1 MRSSAFYLVAL
12 ACAWGAIDGMNAYG
26 DEAAAARWME
36 RFQFREPLAGDAG
49 VCEGTIGEL
58 PRFTVTPDQPGT
70 RLVRVSLPFAPAS
83 LPLGLGLAAH
93 ADGSEV
99 PADVRVLTSH
109 PGQPASVRRAIVTFP
124 YAFDDAQ
131 PISFLLVLTTASPH
145 VTVEPAVENGICTF
159 SFCDQQIS
167 IDPSGVAVASPNGP
181 AWRATLLAPEQVE
194 PGETRFEV
202 VESSAHYLW
211 VRLLAPDTQWPRIVE
226 VRADSEGTVVVQA
239 HVQRLDEGDAYAPDL
254 GWRVSGLDA
263 PATEAH
269 SFSDGRPFSL
279 GTADARSRI
288 GFPVAPLMLK
298 GSVSVESNGDAPAIT
313 YWRCR
318 EGDKVPFQTTAW
330 RRAAFAVGPSGH
342 TPLNALLEPALQVC
356 VSPESFDAVY
366 GMGESASL
374 ALYPLLD
381 DTQEFLREGIVA
393 SALRGDDYGNV
404 TTFNPGGPASYY
416 GMNRLNHCPAIFE
429 ESYRASSAALRE
441 TAVMWCSNMHDL
453 SIWWGDTPDFGG
465 TRYNAAVAAGE
476 KEHEGDTSFL
486 WRTNWSSHFCTKGY
500 DSFFYAYEE
509 TGDPRM
515 LTALDAQVNYAKEFI
530 HTNTGECRNIGDAI
544 DFMRLYRFTGVPM
557 YRDEALRL
565 FRELREKLS
574 TGDLFSQGGQPIA
587 EDGPFIDDDQH
598 GYEAPFAKPYII
610 GYALA
615 GLPELLEEFPDEPK
629 LRDVVRAVAD
639 FMADSQDPVGGW
651 RYPHPRSSGVI
662 ISQGIEHA
670 AQLVRAARV
679 LEDRGEDIGELLNAI
694 ERVLQGRV
702 EGFRTTGAIL
712 AGLSGWERTTGAI
725 PEGKT
730 IYDLYQKPGDRD
742 PSRDYAEGAVAVGGA
757 PPDGLVYWG
766 EVLQFYLKHR
776 PAERLFNRNDAL
788 GKVLERVPD
797 RRLKLTPQEAGSFL
811 RVEHPDSPQVGFTL
825 WSPEWVSFP
834 NLGYAQDELGGMAI
848 DWRRDERSGAVSYTI
863 DRPEATFTAQFTPHI
878 DYLECAY
885 TVWPKSDAEVPA
897 TFGVGPCQQMKGG
910 VFEGEEAD
918 LMGRMWFLS
927 DGEWTTLA
935 SCANGNS
942 RNVQYVKGGESPEM
956 TGAMAES
963 GWKTIQNPR
972 PDVPLVACV
981 STDGA
986 WIAAT
991 AGEYA
996 NSICNNAA
1004 ASHRCMHSQ
1013 GSMPVNPN
1021 GPATMRVNAYLI
1033 QGSLDD
1039 VKARYERDMTRWEE
1053 AMPSTPQEVLRT
1065 EDYGLREFLPSFS
1078 APRVRRMA
1086 YPLAWEHADTPFE
1099 TWRVEA
1105 RTAYLETLQTPPPR
1119 APFAAEVIG
1128 EEDRGAYVARK
1139 LAINLSADERVKVYL
1154 LLPKGEGPFPALVA
1168 LHDHGAHFSIGKE
1181 KVVRPFVEPEER
1193 VADAVDWVTQYY
1205 GGNFIGD
1212 EMAKRGYVVFATDAL
1227 FWGDRGRFGG
1237 VLYEDQQALGA
1248 NMLQLG
1254 QSWAGTIVWDD
1265 IRSAEYVQSL
1275 PQVDPDRI
1283 GCMGLSM
1290 GSHRTWSLAA
1300 ATDIIKAG
1308 AAICWMGDTPTLMS
1322 PGNNQTV
1329 GYSSMSMIHP
1339 GIREVLDYPDVAS
1352 IACPKPMLFFNGTE
1366 DGLFPVPGVEASYV
1380 KMHGVWG
1387 SQGVDD
1393 RLVTKLWPVPHEFNA
1408 AMQAEAFDWL
1418 DRWLKAGK

>member
-1 MRSSAFYLVAL
+1 
-12 ACAWGAIDGMNAYG
+12 MNAYG
-26 DEAAAARWME
+26 DEAASARWLE
-36 RFQFREPLAGDAG
+36 RFEAKEPPVERAG
-49 VCEGTIGEL
+49 VCTGTIGEL
-58 PRFTVTPDQPGT
+58 PRFTVTPDRPGT
-70 RLVRVSLPFAPAS
+70 GLVRVSLPFAPAS
-83 LPLGLGLAAH
+83 FPLGLGLTAR

-99 PADVRVLTSH
+99 PADVRVLTCH

-124 YAFDDAQ
+124 YAFEGVRSV
-131 PISFLLVLTTASPH
+131 SFSLALRTASPRE
-145 VTVEPAVENGICTF
+145 TVEPAIDNGVRAF
-159 SFCDQQIS
+159 SFCGQQIS
-167 IDPSGVAVASPNGP
+167 IHPSGVSVEGPNGP
-181 AWRATLLAPEQVE
+181 TWQATLLAPEQVE
-194 PGETRFEV
+194 PGETRFEL

-211 VRLLAPDTQWPRIVE
+211 VRLLAPDTHWPRIIE
-226 VRADSEGTVVVQA
+226 IRADSEGTVVVQA
-239 HVQRLDEGDAYAPDL
+239 HVQRLGEGDAYAPDL
-254 GWRVSGLDA
+254 GWRLSGLDA
-263 PATEAH
+263 PAGEPH
-269 SFSDGRPFSL
+269 SFSDGQAFAI
-279 GTADARSRI
+279 GTADGSSRI
-288 GFPVAPLMLK
+288 EFPIAPLMLK
-298 GSVSVESNGDAPAIT
+298 GGVALESTGGGSAIT

-318 EGDKVPFQTTAW
+318 EGDKVPFQSTAW
-330 RRAAFAVGPSGH
+330 RRAAFAVGPARH
-342 TPLNALLEPALQVC
+342 TPLNALLEPALQVHI
-356 VSPESFDAVY
+356 SPESFDAVY
-366 GMGESASL
+366 GSGETTDL

-381 DTQEFLREGIVA
+381 DALEYHREAIVA

-404 TTFNPGGPASYY
+404 TSFVPGGPASYY

-441 TAVMWCSNMHDL
+441 TAVQWCSNMHDL

-515 LTALDAQVNYAKEFI
+515 LTALNAQVNYAKDFI
-530 HTNTGECRNIGDAI
+530 HTNTGECRNIGDVI
-544 DFMRLYRFTGVPM
+544 DFMRLYRFTGVPV

-598 GYEAPFAKPYII
+598 GHEAPFAKPYII

-639 FMADSQDPVGGW
+639 FMAESQDPVGGW

-670 AQLVRAARV
+670 AQLVRAAKA
-679 LEDRGEDIGELLNAI
+679 LEERGEDIGELVNAI
-694 ERVLQGRV
+694 ECVLQGRV

-742 PSRDYAEGAVAVGGA
+742 PSRDYTEGAVAVGGA

-776 PAERLFNRNDAL
+776 PAERLFGANEEL
-788 GKVLERVPD
+788 GHVLARVGD
-797 RRLKLTPQEAGSFL
+797 RRLKLTPRGAGSYL
-811 RVEHPDSPQVGFTL
+811 RIEHPDNPAIGFTL
-825 WSPEWVSFP
+825 WAPEWVSFP
-834 NLGYAQDELGGMAI
+834 NLGYSQEELGGMTI
-848 DWRRDERSGAVSYTI
+848 PWRRDEHTGAVSYTL
-863 DRPEATFTAQFTPHI
+863 DRPEASFTAQFTPHV
-878 DYLECAY
+878 DYVECAY
-885 TVWPKSDAEVPA
+885 TVWPKSDAEVPP
-897 TFGVGPCQQMKGG
+897 TFGVGPCQQMKDGI
-910 VFEGEEAD
+910 FEGDEAG
-918 LMGRMWFLS
+918 LMDRMWFLS
-927 DGEWTTLA
+927 GGAWTTLA
-935 SCANGNS
+935 SCANGNP
-942 RNVQYVKGGESPEM
+942 RNVQYVKGVDSPEM

-963 GWKTIQNPR
+963 GWKTIQGLR
-972 PDVPLVACV
+972 PDAPLIACV
-981 STDGA
+981 SLDGF
-986 WIAAT
+986 WIGAT
-991 AGEYA
+991 AGEFA

-1013 GSMPVNPN
+1013 GSMPLNPN
-1021 GPATMRVNAYLI
+1021 GPTTMRVNVYLL
-1033 QGSLDD
+1033 QGSLGQL
-1039 VKARYERDMTRWEE
+1039 KARYERDVARWES
-1053 AMPSTPQEVLRT
+1053 ALPSTPQEVTRT
-1065 EDYGLREFLPSFS
+1065 ADYGLRDFLPSFS
-1078 APRVRRMA
+1078 APRVRRMEF
-1086 YPLAWEHADTPFE
+1086 PMAWEHANVPFE
-1099 TWRVEA
+1099 TWRNDA
-1105 RTAYLETLQTPPPR
+1105 REAYLETLQTPPPR

-1128 EEDRGAYVARK
+1128 EEDRGTYAAQK
-1139 LAINLSADERVKVYL
+1139 LAINISADERVKAYL
-1154 LLPKGEGPFPALVA
+1154 LIPKGEGPFPALVA

-1181 KVVRPFVEPEER
+1181 KVVRPFGESEER
-1193 VADAVDWVTQYY
+1193 TADAIDWVTKYY
-1205 GGNFIGD
+1205 SGNFIGD

-1227 FWGDRGRFGG
+1227 FWGDRGRYGG

-1254 QSWAGTIVWDD
+1254 QAWAGTIVWDD
-1265 IRSAEYVQSL
+1265 VRSAQFVQSL
-1275 PQVDPDRI
+1275 AQVDPERI

-1290 GSHRTWSLAA
+1290 GAHRTWSLAG

-1329 GYSSMSMIHP
+1329 GYSSMSMVLP
-1339 GIREVLDYPDVAS
+1339 GIREILDYPDVAS

-1366 DGLFPVPGVEASYV
+1366 DGLFPVPGVEASYT
-1380 KMHGVWG
+1380 KMHGVWS

-1393 RLVTKLWPVPHEFNA
+1393 RLATKLWPVPHEFNA

-1418 DRWLKAGK
+1418 DRWLKRRE